1 MSLSNEA
8 IKELKEI
15 YRKKFNE
22 DLSDI
27 DAHEMGE
34 SLILLFRVIYRP
46 LPERNQNDN
55 HENSKSS

>member
-15 YRKKFNE
+15 YHKKFNE

-34 SLILLFRVIYRP
+34 SLISLFKVIYRP
-46 LPERNQNDN
+46 LPEKKSYD

>member
-1 MSLSNEA
+1 MGLSNEA
-8 IKELKEI
+8 IEELKEI

-22 DLSDI
+22 NLSDI

-34 SLILLFRVIYRP
+34 SLISLFRVIYRP
-46 LPERNQNDN
+46 LPERNQSFN

>member
-1 MSLSNEA
+1 MGLSNEA
-8 IKELKEI
+8 IEELKEI

-34 SLILLFRVIYRP
+34 SLISLFRVIYRP
-46 LPERNQNDN
+46 LPERNQSSN

>member
-1 MSLSNEA
+1 MLLSNEA

-34 SLILLFRVIYRP
+34 SLISLFRIIYRP
-46 LPERNQNDN
+46 LPERNQNSGQ
-55 HENSKSS
+55 ENGESL